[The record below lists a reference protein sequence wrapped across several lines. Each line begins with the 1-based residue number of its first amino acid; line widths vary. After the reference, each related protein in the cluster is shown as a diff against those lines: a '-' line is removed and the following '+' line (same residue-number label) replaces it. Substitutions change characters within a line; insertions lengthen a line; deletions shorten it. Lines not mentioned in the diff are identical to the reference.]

1 MNDIFEYYTLK
12 LTTKSPV
19 HIGSGQTIGKKEFC
33 LIPKK
38 DKIRIMDMEKL
49 IDYFVKED
57 PENLEWFEKFMIE
70 DPSLRAKT
78 RRAKDGTLYT
88 GAECL
93 DKKWLHT
100 FLNLIAMPVPARKD
114 CALYEISNDGMFQDD
129 KTLCEINTFMRG
141 ADGKAYIPGSSVKGM
156 LRTALMQQLIRRNPD
171 KLPYES
177 SITDEENNIIRT
189 LINTLKLKYK
199 KGVPDTGDAVNSI
212 MRGIIISDS
221 KPVTDD
227 CLTVCKKIDRTSVK
241 GGGAEQMLNVAR
253 ECIKPYTEV
262 TFRIKIDKRYFCPE
276 GIDMSFE
283 NLFHEMIKAFDE
295 DYRKF
300 YLSKFSTVE
309 GNAAD
314 FKKEFLVLG
323 GGSGYF
329 GKNIIYTRYGFEK
342 GLKKVSQYMREKDLD
357 RNGKPKDKNGKMK
370 NPDDY
375 HLHGISPHMLKLTM
389 YQGKIYHMGICDVT
403 LERDN
408 IE

>member
-1 MNDIFEYYTLK
+1 
-12 LTTKSPV
+12 
-19 HIGSGQTIGKKEFC
+19 
-33 LIPKK
+33 
-38 DKIRIMDMEKL
+38 
-49 IDYFVKED
+49 
-57 PENLEWFEKFMIE
+57 
-70 DPSLRAKT
+70 
-78 RRAKDGTLYT
+78 
-88 GAECL
+88 
-93 DKKWLHT
+93 
-100 FLNLIAMPVPARKD
+100 
-114 CALYEISNDGMFQDD
+114 
-129 KTLCEINTFMRG
+129 
-141 ADGKAYIPGSSVKGM
+141 
-156 LRTALMQQLIRRNPD
+156 
-171 KLPYES
+171 
-177 SITDEENNIIRT
+177 
-189 LINTLKLKYK
+189 
-199 KGVPDTGDAVNSI
+199 
-212 MRGIIISDS
+212 
-221 KPVTDD
+221 
-227 CLTVCKKIDRTSVK
+227 
-241 GGGAEQMLNVAR
+241 
-253 ECIKPYTEV
+253 
-262 TFRIKIDKRYFCPE
+262 
-276 GIDMSFE
+276 MSFE

-300 YLSKFSTVE
+300 YLSKFLSKFSEVE